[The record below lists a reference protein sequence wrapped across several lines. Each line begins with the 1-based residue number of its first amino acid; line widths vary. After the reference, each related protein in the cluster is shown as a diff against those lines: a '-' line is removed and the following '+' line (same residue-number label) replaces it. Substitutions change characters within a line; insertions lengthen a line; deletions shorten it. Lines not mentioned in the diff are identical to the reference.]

1 MRTLIVEDDF
11 TSRLL
16 LQSFLSK
23 YGECHIAV
31 NGKEAVDAFSAAQK
45 AANQYDLICMDI
57 MMPEMDGQTAVK
69 EIRALEEAG
78 GTLSTNGVKII
89 MTTALDD
96 VKNVVQSFKSLC
108 DVYLFKPIDTGKLL
122 GHMRDL
128 HLVDPSNFA
137 AKPAGAVLDLSAGS
151 GTPAK
156 R

>member
-31 NGKEAVDAFSAAQK
+31 NGLEAIAAFRCAQQDGEPY
-45 AANQYDLICMDI
+45 NLICMDI
-57 MMPEMDGQTAVK
+57 MMPEMDGQAAVR
-69 EIRALEEAG
+69 EIRAIEEAG
-78 GTLSTNGVKII
+78 GTLSTHGAKII

-108 DVYLFKPIDTGKLL
+108 DAYLFKPIDTAKLL
-122 GHMRDL
+122 AHIKEL
-128 HLVDPSNFA
+128 HLV
-137 AKPAGAVLDLSAGS
+137 
-151 GTPAK
+151 
-156 R
+156 